1 MRTAWL
7 ALSVP
12 VILAALACS
21 DQQPLTPPA
30 LGATA
35 RTAVRHD
42 VAAPRYRIDKLPIL
56 AGTTQGA
63 GISNR
68 GWVAGYSVSSDGLR
82 HAVLWRDAVP
92 TDLGSPGLI
101 SLPQWPGISSNGV
114 VAGITQTPAAD
125 TLGES
130 WSCAAFMGVAGK
142 ICLGFAW
149 YGGTMHTLPAW
160 GGENGFATGV
170 NSRGDVVGWA
180 ETAVHDPTCI
190 TPQVLQFRAT
200 VWSTHDGSQRQL
212 RPFSGDSTSA
222 ATAINDRGQV
232 VGISG
237 DCDVAVGRKSARHA
251 LMWDGDQVI
260 DLGDLHGQ
268 YWNTPM
274 ALNANG
280 SMVVG
285 FANPPDGDFAGDSL
299 RAFVWTRAAG
309 MRDLG
314 RLPGDQSSQALGV
327 NTAGQV
333 VGLSC
338 GDVTCF
344 GLLWQNDTMYRLQD
358 LAGAGFP
365 DQIFSAKDI
374 NEAGQ
379 ITGRM
384 IDHVTKKAV
393 GYIATPIT
401 TP

>member
-7 ALSVP
+7 VLPVSALLGV
-12 VILAALACS
+12 AACS
-21 DQQPLTPPA
+21 EPQPLTPRA
-30 LGATA
+30 FGTAA

-42 VAAPRYRIDKLPIL
+42 VVAPRYHIDKLPIL
-56 AGTTQGA
+56 SGTTQGA
-63 GISNR
+63 GINNR

-82 HAVLWRDAVP
+82 HAALWRGGEI
-92 TDLGSPGLI
+92 TDLGQAGLI

-114 VAGITQTPAAD
+114 VAGITQTAAAD

-130 WSCAAFMGVAGK
+130 WSCAAFMGTAGK
-142 ICLGFAW
+142 MCLGFAW
-149 YGGTMHTLPAW
+149 YGGSMHTLPTW

-180 ETAVHDPTCI
+180 ETTLHDPTCT

-200 VWSTHDGSQRQL
+200 VWSTHDGSKRQL
-212 RPFSGDSTSA
+212 QPFAGDSTSA

-237 DCDVAVGRKSARHA
+237 ECDVAVGRKSALHA
-251 LMWDGDQVI
+251 LLWDGDQVT
-260 DLGDLHGQ
+260 DLGDLHGK

-285 FANPPDGDFAGDSL
+285 FSNPPDGDLDGDSL
-299 RAFVWTRAAG
+299 RAFVWTQAAG
-309 MRDLG
+309 MQDLG
-314 RLPGDQSSQALGV
+314 RIPGDLSSQALGV
-327 NTAGQV
+327 NMAGQI

-338 GDVTCF
+338 SDTTCH
-344 GLLWQNDTMYRLQD
+344 GLLWQNGQMYRLQD
-358 LAGAGFP
+358 LAGADFP
-365 DQIFSAKDI
+365 DQIYSAKDI

-384 IDHVTKKAV
+384 IDHVTKKPVAYV
-393 GYIATPIT
+393 ATPIT
-401 TP
+401 N

>member
-1 MRTAWL
+1 MRTAL
-7 ALSVP
+7 LT
-12 VILAALACS
+12 LAALAALGCA
-21 DQQPLTPPA
+21 DQQPLTPAA
-30 LGATA
+30 LGATS
-35 RTAVRHD
+35 AVSTRRD
-42 VAAPRYRIDKLPIL
+42 VTAPRYRIDKLPIL
-56 AGTTQGA
+56 SGTTQGA

-68 GWVAGYSVSSDGLR
+68 GWVAGYSVGTDGLR
-82 HAVLWRDAVP
+82 HAALWDGNGVK
-92 TDLGSPGLI
+92 DLGQSGLI

-114 VAGITQTPAAD
+114 VAGITQTATPD

-130 WSCAAFMGVAGK
+130 WSCAAFMGTAGK
-142 ICLGFAW
+142 VCLGFAY
-149 YGGTMHTLPAW
+149 YGGTMHTLPTW

-170 NSRGDVVGWA
+170 NDRGDVVGWA
-180 ETAVHDPTCI
+180 ETALHDPTCN

-200 VWSTHDGSQRQL
+200 VWSTHDASKRQL
-212 RPFSGDSTSA
+212 RPYAGDSTSA

-251 LMWDGDQVI
+251 LMWDGDQVV

-274 ALNANG
+274 SINANG
-280 SMVVG
+280 SIVVG

-299 RAFVWTRAAG
+299 RAFVWTRATG
-309 MRDLG
+309 MQDLG

-327 NTAGQV
+327 NNAGQI

-338 GDVTCF
+338 GDVTCY
-344 GLLWQNDTMYRLQD
+344 GLLWQNGQMYRVQD
-358 LAGAGFP
+358 LAGPDFP

-374 NEAGQ
+374 NESGQ

-393 GYIATPIT
+393 AYVATPIT
-401 TP
+401 N